1 MKAHRKTLHFLQVY
15 KYKKEKEYQYF
26 NLIGPLSLGRKGH
39 SASFYTGDSLRLID
53 FPRLSK

>member
-1 MKAHRKTLHFLQVY
+1 MKAHRKTLHFLQLY

-39 SASFYTGDSLRLID
+39 SASFTLGL
-53 FPRLSK
+53 PKVN